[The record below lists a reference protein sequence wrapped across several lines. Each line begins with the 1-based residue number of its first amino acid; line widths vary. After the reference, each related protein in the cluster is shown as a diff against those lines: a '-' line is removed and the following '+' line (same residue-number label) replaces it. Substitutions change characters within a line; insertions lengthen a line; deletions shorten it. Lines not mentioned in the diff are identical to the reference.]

1 MNMAIDIQTDVAILK
16 RDIDRMG
23 ELFDKIDITIEKLS
37 DVSISL
43 NRMIA
48 VQETRLVQ
56 QEDTTRRIFTI
67 IEEQRKQTEDKYDV
81 INTRL
86 NRIRDEMKDDMLTV
100 TNKMADKID
109 KLTTWI
115 THIDRWKFAII
126 GGALVIGFL
135 ISRLPILEHLT
146 TKI

>member
-1 MNMAIDIQTDVAILK
+1 MPIDIQTDVAILK
-16 RDIDRMG
+16 RDIDRMS

-56 QEDTTRRIFTI
+56 QEDTTRRISTI
-67 IEEQRKQTEDKYDV
+67 IEEHRKQTEDNYEV

-86 NRIRDEMKDDMLTV
+86 NRIRDEMKDDMLAV
-100 TNKMADKID
+100 TNKMTDKID

-135 ISRLPILEHLT
+135 LSRLPILEHLT

>member
-1 MNMAIDIQTDVAILK
+1 MPIDIQTDVAILK
-16 RDIDRMG
+16 RDIDRMS

-67 IEEQRKQTEDKYDV
+67 IEEHRKQ
-81 INTRL
+81 
-86 NRIRDEMKDDMLTV
+86 RD
-100 TNKMADKID
+100 I
-109 KLTTWI
+109 
-115 THIDRWKFAII
+115 
-126 GGALVIGFL
+126 
-135 ISRLPILEHLT
+135 
-146 TKI
+146 

>member
-16 RDIDRMG
+16 RDIDRMS

-67 IEEQRKQTEDKYDV
+67 IEEHRKQTEDKYDAL
-81 INTRL
+81 NTRL
-86 NRIRDEMKDDMLTV
+86 NRIRDEVKDDMLAV

-115 THIDRWKFAII
+115 THIDRWKFSIV

-135 ISRLPILEHLT
+135 ISRLPIIENLT
-146 TKI
+146 TKL

>member
-1 MNMAIDIQTDVAILK
+1 MNMPIDIQTDVALLK
-16 RDIDRMG
+16 RDIDRMS

-37 DVSISL
+37 DVSMGL

-48 VQETRLVQ
+48 VQETRLIQ

-67 IEEQRKQTEDKYDV
+67 IEEQRRQTEDRYDAL
-81 INTRL
+81 NTRL
-86 NRIRDEMKDDMLTV
+86 NRIRDEVKDDMLVV
-100 TNKMADKID
+100 TTKMTDKID

-115 THIDRWKFAII
+115 THIDRWKFSIV

-135 ISRLPILEHLT
+135 ISRLPILENLT
-146 TKI
+146 SKL

>member
-1 MNMAIDIQTDVAILK
+1 MNMPIDIQTDVAILK
-16 RDIDRMG
+16 RDIDRMS

-56 QEDTTRRIFTI
+56 QEDTTRRISTI
-67 IEEQRKQTEDKYDV
+67 IEEHRKQTEDNYEV

-86 NRIRDEMKDDMLTV
+86 NRIRDEMKDDMLAV
-100 TNKMADKID
+100 TNKMTDKID

-135 ISRLPILEHLT
+135 LSRLPILEHLT